1 MEFSFDKVANVLYL
15 RFSDEKVESTEEINE
30 GIIIDYGKREHVIG
44 IEILNFSD
52 RKLNLNDLIK
62 MQAEE
67 IIPMVVHCQ

>member
-15 RFSDEKVESTEEINE
+15 RFSDEEVESTEEITE
-30 GIIIDYGKREHVIG
+30 GTIIDYGKREHVIG

-62 MQAEE
+62 MHAEE
-67 IIPMVVHCQ
+67 IIPLVVQCQ

>member
-15 RFSDEKVESTEEINE
+15 RFSDEEVESTEEITE
-30 GIIIDYGKREHVIG
+30 GIIIDYNKREHIIG

-62 MQAEE
+62 MQVEE
-67 IIPMVVHCQ
+67 IIPLVAQCQ